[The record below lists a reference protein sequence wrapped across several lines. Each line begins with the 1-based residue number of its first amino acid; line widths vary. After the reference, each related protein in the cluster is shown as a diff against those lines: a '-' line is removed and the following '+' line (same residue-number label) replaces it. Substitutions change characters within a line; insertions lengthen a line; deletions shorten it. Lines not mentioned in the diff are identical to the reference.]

1 MTAGNSGRSA
11 PPAVR
16 GGAPAVLSGN
26 AGFLLGKVH
35 ELARDRFEQALA
47 PLGLRVRHYG
57 VLAALA
63 EQSPVA
69 QNALGERLYI
79 DRSTMVAVI
88 DELEAAGRVVRRRNP
103 QDRRA
108 YHLELTD
115 DGRAALQEA
124 GRVVDRVQ
132 DEVLAPLDH
141 DQRQQLQAVLTA
153 LLRHLTA

>member
-1 MTAGNSGRSA
+1 MTADDTQRSA
-11 PPAVR
+11 RGAVPGSPPSILA
-16 GGAPAVLSGN
+16 AN

-35 ELARDRFEQALA
+35 ELARDRFEQTLA
-47 PLGLRVRHYG
+47 PLGLKVRHYG

-69 QNALGERLYI
+69 QNALGDRLGV

-88 DELEAAGRVVRRRNP
+88 DELEAAGRVVRGRNP

-115 DGRAALQEA
+115 AGRAVLQEA
-124 GRVVDRVQ
+124 VQVVDRVQ
-132 DEVLAPLDH
+132 QEVFAPLDRV
-141 DQRQQLQAVLTA
+141 QREQLHAMLTA
-153 LLRHLTA
+153 LLRHLGS

>member
-1 MTAGNSGRSA
+1 MTAGNTGRSA
-11 PPAVR
+11 PAPALGR
-16 GGAPAVLSGN
+16 PPAVLFGN

-35 ELARDRFEQALA
+35 ELARDRFEQNLA
-47 PLGLRVRHYG
+47 PLGLKARHYG

-69 QNALGERLYI
+69 QNVLGDRLNI

-108 YHLELTD
+108 YQLELTD
-115 DGRAALQEA
+115 AGRAVLQEA
-124 GRVVDRVQ
+124 VRVVDRVQ
-132 DEVLAPLDH
+132 DEVFAPLDH
-141 DQRQQLQAVLTA
+141 DQRQQLHAMLAA